1 MAFTS
6 QQAQEMQDR
15 LDRSARNSR
24 LRRAPATTMAAIEHP
39 PVVQT
44 PEPATASPAGDL
56 AFVPK
61 PSTDEAKL
69 NKTERAY
76 LAHLR
81 AIYPAEIGIQ
91 NVTLKLAD
99 DCRLTADFNYINAL
113 GRWVFVDVKGFQ
125 REDALIKM
133 KVAARCFPQID
144 FVIVKKN
151 GKGWEIMPV
160 KT

>member
-1 MAFTS
+1 MAYS
-6 QQAQEMQDR
+6 NQQLREMQDR
-15 LDRSARNSR
+15 TGAAIRNSR
-24 LRRAPATTMAAIEHP
+24 LRRAPAPARAAIEHP

-61 PSTDEAKL
+61 PSTDESKL

-76 LAHLR
+76 LVHLR
-81 AIYPAEIGIQ
+81 SIYPAEIGIQ

-99 DCRLTADFNYINAL
+99 DCRLTADFNYINEA

-144 FVIVKKN
+144 FVIVKRN
-151 GKGWEIMPV
+151 SNGWEIISV
-160 KT
+160 KP